1 MGAGNGK
8 QHQAKVKSIT
18 ATLQS
23 DLGAAARGACPIAA
37 RQCELGWDCGGVESL
52 GGNDLLMTS
61 GHSAESFLCPGVKG
75 QTAHSLTL

>member
-18 ATLQS
+18 AALQS
-23 DLGAAARGACPIAA
+23 DLGAVARGACPIAA
-37 RQCELGWDCGGVESL
+37 ELGGLGWDGRGVESRC
-52 GGNDLLMTS
+52 GNDLLMTS
-61 GHSAESFLCPGVKG
+61 RHRAESFLCPGVKG